1 MKKIVI
7 ETSYIVKERYFIEAE
22 SEQQAVDLFAAGN
35 LKPFDSKDVSN
46 DIVNVITVARWR
58 EARPPASVDLNYS
71 SEHGTIQSNFYTVED
86 NKAVHHIGNT
96 IIFD

>member
-22 SEQQAVDLFAAGN
+22 SEQQALDVFAEGGM
-35 LKPFDSKDVSN
+35 KPFDSKDVSN
-46 DIVNVITVARWR
+46 DVINVITVARWR
-58 EARPPASVDLNYS
+58 EARPPASVDLHYT
-71 SEHGTIQSNFYTVED
+71 SEHGTIKSNFYTIED
-86 NKAVHHIGNT
+86 NKAVHHISNT